1 MRQLTEMV
9 WLADTVLVA
18 VPDMGHRQTDR
29 QTGSAD
35 GARTALAPSVR
46 FVLSLHLIY
55 LFVIVKFEYYIFV
68 PAGGPITGM

>member
-29 QTGSAD
+29 QGAPTGHEQLSPP
-35 GARTALAPSVR
+35 L
-46 FVLSLHLIY
+46 FVLSCRSILFIYLLLLSLNIIY
-55 LFVIVKFEYYIFV
+55 LF
-68 PAGGPITGM
+68 PLAGP